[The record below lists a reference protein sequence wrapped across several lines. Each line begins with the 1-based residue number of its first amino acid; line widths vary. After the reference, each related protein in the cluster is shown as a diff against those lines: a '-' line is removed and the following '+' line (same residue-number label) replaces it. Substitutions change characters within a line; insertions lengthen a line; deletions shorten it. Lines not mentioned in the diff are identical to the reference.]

1 MTTASTAMKL
11 TAPAHDT
18 TKTGPAPDRWANRPG
33 VTVLPRPARWAQPNP
48 RNSRINDDQRPIA
61 AAKAA
66 LAAPVAG
73 DPTVPTKPVPL
84 EEALAKARQYIDS
97 SAGPDRAR
105 DIVRLRAQVTRSAG
119 LVHYLARARTQLLG
133 VVDRLGDTSDDHTD
147 MAADMWYQAGS
158 LGGDR
163 RLEGSRGRAAEAA
176 RLAGRAPRNR
186 RPPSRTGGAGPP
198 PTRAAAHVPLRKT
211 CTHPVV
217 PTASGDVGVR
227 R

>member
-1 MTTASTAMKL
+1 MTTTSTARKL

-18 TKTGPAPDRWANRPG
+18 TKTGPAPERWANRPG
-33 VTVLPRPARWAQPNP
+33 LTVLPRRARSAQPNP
-48 RNSRINDDQRPIA
+48 RDSRINDDRRPIA

-66 LAAPVAG
+66 PAAPAAG

-133 VVDRLGDTSDDHTD
+133 VVDRLGDTTDDHTD
-147 MAADMWYQAGS
+147 MAADTWHRQDCLWGADA
-158 LGGDR
+158 LR
-163 RLEGSRGRAAEAA
+163 EAEAA
-176 RLAGRAPRNR
+176 QQRRHAWLDEHPEVVAHLAELEARAQHRH
-186 RPPSRTGGAGPP
+186 RPPPLARSAAPV
-198 PTRAAAHVPLRKT
+198 PTR
-211 CTHPVV
+211 
-217 PTASGDVGVR
+217 
-227 R
+227 